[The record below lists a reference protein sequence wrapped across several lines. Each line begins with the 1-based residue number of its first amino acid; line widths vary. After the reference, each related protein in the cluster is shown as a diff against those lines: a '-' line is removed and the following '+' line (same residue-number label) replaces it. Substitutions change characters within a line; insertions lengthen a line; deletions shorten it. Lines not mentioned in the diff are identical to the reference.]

1 MNREFSI
8 KNMNEGLDIMPDMPD
23 QNYRMERTLQIMNRM
38 NESANDTTNAVT
50 CPICGATWVPE
61 VIMEDGT
68 TQICPACDN
77 IVNPEAFKY
86 TDPAVEVESVSD
98 AKDDL
103 EDAFDDYIDCV
114 NCNDAEGAKAVL
126 ESADAKAI
134 YNSVGR
140 DLEVMLEK
148 FVIKVDANGKKQKV
162 KVRTGKAKKLSAKQK
177 AALKKA
183 RKKAN
188 TGAAKKAR
196 KKAMKNR
203 ARMGLNKKVN
213 EAMEALNNLPS
224 ADDLQSAVETILNN
238 QGIEVI
244 SAANETSD
252 GITAVSVSVEDPV
265 AEVNLDDIA
274 AELEGTIPGFDIDY
288 DDPEVDDSDN
298 SVDINF
304 YFVSSEQTNESTNC
318 KKRRMNEYDD
328 EDDDYDNMPDE
339 DDDVLECDDY
349 DDMSEMK
356 NCKRGRRRACNES
369 FGRSRRSSFRRMNE
383 SVAGGASNIR
393 CKIHPSFIKAGQVI
407 YDADENTVFTA
418 LTESMDY
425 RGNYALE
432 VDIENST
439 NPKLSRLASGS
450 EISLSSNGRYYLL
463 KNNPN
468 L

>member
-38 NESANDTTNAVT
+38 NESASDSTNAVT

-148 FVIKVDANGKKQKV
+148 FVIKVDANGNKQKV

-244 SAANETSD
+244 SAANETD
-252 GITAVSVSVEDPV
+252 NGITAVSVSVEDPV

-274 AELEGTIPGFDIDY
+274 AELEGTMPGFDIDY

-298 SVDINF
+298 SVDITF
-304 YFVSSEQTNESTNC
+304 YFVASEQTNESTNC

-339 DDDVLECDDY
+339 DDDY

-356 NCKRGRRRACNES
+356 NCKRGQKRACNES
-369 FGRSRRSSFRRMNE
+369 FGRSRRASSRRMNE
-383 SVAGGASNIR
+383 SVAGGVNNIR

-418 LTESMDY
+418 LTESVDY